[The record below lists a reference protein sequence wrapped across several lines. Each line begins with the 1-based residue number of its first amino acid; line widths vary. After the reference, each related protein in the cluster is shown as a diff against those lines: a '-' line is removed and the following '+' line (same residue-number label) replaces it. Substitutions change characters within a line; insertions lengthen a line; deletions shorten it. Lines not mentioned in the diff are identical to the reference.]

1 MFAENFVKTNFEAQR
16 PHKPKEHL
24 PVDQKVKPLV
34 SIGPWLVCQKSVN
47 GQTRNCRPVMNNNET
62 TCAIHLSSHG
72 TFSQNRRCGSFGS
85 HHDGP
90 QKTTGGVRDSGISKA
105 IRSSAQTRL
114 APQLFPCTPS
124 PSGSRSISARTFY
137 HGRPL
142 DTRNHNCCTYKRK
155 YLSAACSPLRTLRQI
170 CKEL

>member
-90 QKTTGGVRDSGISKA
+90 LKTTRESEAAVFPRPSDLPRKLVWL
-105 IRSSAQTRL
+105 RNSSRVLLLPL
-114 APQLFPCTPS
+114 APAPS
-124 PSGSRSISARTFY
+124 LLAPFTMAVHSIPETTTVVPTSGNT
-137 HGRPL
+137 
-142 DTRNHNCCTYKRK
+142 
-155 YLSAACSPLRTLRQI
+155 
-170 CKEL
+170 